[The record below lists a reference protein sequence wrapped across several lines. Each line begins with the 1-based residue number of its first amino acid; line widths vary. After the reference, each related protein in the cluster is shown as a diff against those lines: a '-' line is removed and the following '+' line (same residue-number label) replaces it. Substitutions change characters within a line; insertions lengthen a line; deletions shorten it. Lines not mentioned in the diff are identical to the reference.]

1 LPQFFTIKSIV
12 PVVSILNEF
21 MTADNTVLPA
31 VQGYVLS

>member
-1 LPQFFTIKSIV
+1 
-12 PVVSILNEF
+12 